1 MFHKEYAEVF
11 EGTPEWKAINVAGS
25 DTYDWQDDSTYIRL
39 SPFFDEMQA
48 SLRRLRIFTARASWR
63 CWGIPSPRTISLRR
77 GVSKPTA
84 RQAVICKA
92 VAWSGGILTPT
103 VRAAVTM
110 KS

>member
-1 MFHKEYAEVF
+1 MFRKEYAEVF

-39 SPFFDEMQA
+39 SPFFDEMLA
-48 SLRRLRIFTARASWR
+48 EPAPLKDIHGARILAML
-63 CWGIPSPRTISLRR
+63 GIPSRRTISLRR
-77 GVSKPTA
+77 GASKPIA

-92 VAWSGGILTPT
+92 GVSNAAILTPT